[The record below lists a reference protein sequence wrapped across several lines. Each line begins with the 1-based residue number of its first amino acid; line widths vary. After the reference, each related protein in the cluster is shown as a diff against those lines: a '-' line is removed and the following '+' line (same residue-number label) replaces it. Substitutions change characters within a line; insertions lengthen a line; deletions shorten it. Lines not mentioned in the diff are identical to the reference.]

1 MLPVTISLMNKAIAE
16 TTKRAPTRPSST
28 LSLIDG
34 PARPSTKA
42 SKMTGADR
50 TIQLKK
56 VINIAALDAKTV
68 PKSGCSGFLV
78 GQQNEAVFMKL
89 HGNMRRGE

>member
-1 MLPVTISLMNKAIAE
+1 MDKAIAE
-16 TTKRAPTRPSST
+16 TIKRAPIRPNIT
-28 LSLIDG
+28 LSLTVG

-42 SKMTGADR
+42 NKMTGADR

-56 VINIAALDAKTV
+56 VINIAALDAKAV